1 MLTHSNRVWRDPEE
15 TRSSSSSSVAV
26 SRVKNDS
33 TAPSRSPIRRLRA
46 SRPTSFHRLGQP
58 PPVPEAPR
66 HRIPSSERHFDLAYY
81 LGDDNSSSQ
90 SDAGRRRS
98 RPSSFLPPPL
108 ERDRPQSRSGVSSSL
123 PTPPLETSEPTA
135 SSRIVLLRPS
145 QVPPHPLS
153 FAHRPVSPD
162 DGLGDRNRSPSPIAD
177 SWHVI
182 GSTIT
187 PDDSLPSTDSSFA
200 SNGASASFQLAN
212 ELAEDSSSP
221 IYGPDT
227 SGHTNHDRRAVEAL
241 LYDFAMQTAEGRAQI
256 SLIRR
261 MSPEDTLWIRHHSS
275 VSQENEDDDNNEEDE
290 APPRQPSQFDSDIRE
305 RSRQVAASTMRYF
318 GNTRRARTADDTPPL
333 SRSNSP
339 GGSRLFSN
347 AAARRTET
355 FLARSL
361 REAEEQ
367 VRNER

>member
-1 MLTHSNRVWRDPEE
+1 MGLPVWRDPEE

-162 DGLGDRNRSPSPIAD
+162 DGLGDRNRSPSPTAD
-177 SWHVI
+177 SWH
-182 GSTIT
+182 
-187 PDDSLPSTDSSFA
+187 
-200 SNGASASFQLAN
+200 LAN
-212 ELAEDSSSP
+212 ELAEDSSST

-227 SGHTNHDRRAVEAL
+227 SGRTNHDRRAVEAL

-290 APPRQPSQFDSDIRE
+290 APPRRPSQFDSDIRE
-305 RSRQVAASTMRYF
+305 RSRQVAASTMRYS

>member
-1 MLTHSNRVWRDPEE
+1 
-15 TRSSSSSSVAV
+15 
-26 SRVKNDS
+26 
-33 TAPSRSPIRRLRA
+33 
-46 SRPTSFHRLGQP
+46 
-58 PPVPEAPR
+58 
-66 HRIPSSERHFDLAYY
+66 
-81 LGDDNSSSQ
+81 
-90 SDAGRRRS
+90 
-98 RPSSFLPPPL
+98 
-108 ERDRPQSRSGVSSSL
+108 
-123 PTPPLETSEPTA
+123 
-135 SSRIVLLRPS
+135 
-145 QVPPHPLS
+145 
-153 FAHRPVSPD
+153 
-162 DGLGDRNRSPSPIAD
+162 
-177 SWHVI
+177 
-182 GSTIT
+182 
-187 PDDSLPSTDSSFA
+187 
-200 SNGASASFQLAN
+200 
-212 ELAEDSSSP
+212 
-221 IYGPDT
+221 
-227 SGHTNHDRRAVEAL
+227 
-241 LYDFAMQTAEGRAQI
+241 MQTAEGRAQI